1 MDDQFA
7 KLEAKVADAI
17 ELIKG
22 LRSENLRLQSQCRDL
37 ENRVGELTDA
47 GARLQRDLVEARD
60 AAAQVEQFEAK
71 RRLIEERVGGLLDK
85 LEAMG

>member
-7 KLEAKVADAI
+7 KLEAKVVDAI

-22 LRSENLRLQSQCRDL
+22 LRSENAQLQGRCRDL
-37 ENRVGELTDA
+37 EHQVAELTAA
-47 GARLQRDLVEARD
+47 GARLQSDLIEARD
-60 AAAQVEQFEAK
+60 AAAQVTQFEAK

>member
-17 ELIKG
+17 ELIRG
-22 LRSENLRLQSQCRDL
+22 LRSENARLQGQCRDL
-37 ENRVGELTDA
+37 EHQVVELTDA
-47 GARLQRDLVEARD
+47 GARLQHDLAEARE
-60 AAAQVEQFEAK
+60 AAARVSQFEEK

>member
-7 KLEAKVADAI
+7 KLEAKVAVAI
-17 ELIKG
+17 ELIKD
-22 LRSENLRLQSQCRDL
+22 LRSENARLQVQCRDL
-37 ENRVGELTDA
+37 EHQVVELTDA
-47 GARLQRDLVEARD
+47 GARRQHALAEARD
-60 AAAQVEQFEAK
+60 ATAQVKQFEAK

>member
-22 LRSENLRLQSQCRDL
+22 LRSENVRLQSQCRDL
-37 ENRVGELTDA
+37 ESRVGDLTDA
-47 GARLQRDLVEARD
+47 GARLQRDLAEARE